1 MTDYMAKIIE
11 DSLPIWDECIKTPF
25 VQGLIKGTLTDEQV
39 TKYIVEDTRY
49 LLNYAKCYALL
60 ISKCN
65 TLEEIR
71 MFYDILSFVKEGETS
86 VRRAFIAEHGLKD
99 YDVET
104 SIPDKENQ
112 IYIDSMMNWC
122 HNGSIVEGTMSI
134 LPCML
139 SYGYIFNKLY
149 KENKDMLINNPYKD
163 ILEGYIGEEMELWCK
178 EWANFANALMN
189 EYPNS
194 FEKCK
199 SIFRFSSLRELE
211 FWKMSYNNKLEF
223 KY

>member
-1 MTDYMAKIIE
+1 MTDYMTKIIE

-71 MFYDILSFVKEGETS
+71 MFYDILAFVKEGETS
-86 VRRAFIAEHGLKD
+86 VRREFITKHGLND
-99 YDVET
+99 HDVET
-104 SIPDKENQ
+104 SIPDIENQ

-122 HNGSIVEGTMSI
+122 HNGSLVEGTMSI

-149 KENKDMLINNPYKD
+149 KENKDMLINNPYRNV
-163 ILEGYIGEEMELWCK
+163 LEAYVSDKMADSCK
-178 EWANFANALMN
+178 RWAEFANVLMN
-189 EYPNS
+189 TYPNS

-199 SIFRFSSLRELE
+199 EIFRFSSLREKA
-211 FWKMSYNNKLEF
+211 FWEMSFNNKLEF
-223 KY
+223 RK

>member
-1 MTDYMAKIIE
+1 MTDYMNKIIN

-25 VQGLIKGTLTDEQV
+25 VQGLIKGTLTDEQI

-49 LLNYAKCYALL
+49 LLNYAKCYAFL
-60 ISKCN
+60 ITKCN

-122 HNGSIVEGTMSI
+122 HNGSIVEGTMAI

-149 KENKDMLINNPYKD
+149 KENPNMLNNNPFKD
-163 ILEGYIGEEMELWCK
+163 ILAAYIGEEMETWCK
-178 EWANFANALMN
+178 DWANFANELMN
-189 EYPNS
+189 KYPNS
-194 FEKCK
+194 FEKCMI
-199 SIFRFSSLRELE
+199 IFRFSSLRELE
-211 FWKMSYNNKLEF
+211 FWKMSFNNKLEF
-223 KY
+223 KF

>member
-1 MTDYMAKIIE
+1 MTDYMTKIIE

-86 VRRAFIAEHGLKD
+86 VRREFITKHEITKRISEGQIRLQ
-99 YDVET
+99 
-104 SIPDKENQ
+104 SIQDR
-112 IYIDSMMNWC
+112 
-122 HNGSIVEGTMSI
+122 
-134 LPCML
+134 
-139 SYGYIFNKLY
+139 
-149 KENKDMLINNPYKD
+149 
-163 ILEGYIGEEMELWCK
+163 
-178 EWANFANALMN
+178 A
-189 EYPNS
+189 
-194 FEKCK
+194 
-199 SIFRFSSLRELE
+199 
-211 FWKMSYNNKLEF
+211 
-223 KY
+223 

>member
-1 MTDYMAKIIE
+1 MTDYMNKIIN

-25 VQGLIKGTLTDEQV
+25 VQGLIKGTLTDEQI

-49 LLNYAKCYALL
+49 LLNYAKCYAFL
-60 ISKCN
+60 ITKCN

-71 MFYDILSFVKEGETS
+71 MFYVILSFVKEGETS

-122 HNGSIVEGTMSI
+122 HNGSIVEGTMAI

-149 KENKDMLINNPYKD
+149 KENPNMLNNNPFKD
-163 ILEGYIGEEMELWCK
+163 ILAAYIGEEMETWCK
-178 EWANFANALMN
+178 DWANFANELMN
-189 EYPNS
+189 KYPNS
-194 FEKCK
+194 FEKCMT
-199 SIFRFSSLRELE
+199 IFRFSSLRELE
-211 FWKMSYNNKLEF
+211 FWKMSFNNKLEF
-223 KY
+223 KF